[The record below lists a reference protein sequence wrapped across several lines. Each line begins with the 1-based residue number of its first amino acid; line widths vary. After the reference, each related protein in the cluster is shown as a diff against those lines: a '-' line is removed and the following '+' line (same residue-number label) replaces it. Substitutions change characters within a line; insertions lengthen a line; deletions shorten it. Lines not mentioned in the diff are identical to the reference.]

1 MGGTSDKVKGSIKEA
16 AGKMTGDKRTEAEG
30 KADQAK
36 GSVKEAAHDV
46 KERAEGVKDSLKHD
60 H

>member
-1 MGGTSDKVKGSIKEA
+1 MGGTTDKIKGSVKEA

-30 KADQAK
+30 KADQVK
-36 GSVKEAAHDV
+36 GDV
-46 KERAEGVKDSLKHD
+46 KNVAEDVKQGVKDTAD